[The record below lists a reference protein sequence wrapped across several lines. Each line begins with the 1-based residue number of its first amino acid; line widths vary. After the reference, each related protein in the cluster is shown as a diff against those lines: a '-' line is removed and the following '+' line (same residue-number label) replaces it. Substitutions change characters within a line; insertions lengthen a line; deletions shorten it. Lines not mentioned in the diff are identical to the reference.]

1 MKRIICYGDSN
12 TWGYN
17 FADGER
23 FPENIRW
30 PSVMAN
36 MLGYEYDVIEEGLNG
51 RTTVFDDPMED
62 HRNGYKLL
70 LPCLLTNKPV
80 DLVILMLGTNDVK
93 SIFGANP
100 FYITKGM
107 ARLVDAVQ
115 KSECGY
121 GGVAPKVLV
130 AAPVEIGKNILKT
143 DAAEYFHEYAPDV
156 SRMLQEYYAQMAE
169 EFGCYF
175 ISAAD
180 YAKPSEFDAI
190 HIEPEGHLRLAQA
203 MARKCKEILG

>member
-1 MKRIICYGDSN
+1 MKRIVCYGDSN

-23 FPENIRW
+23 FSENIRW

-36 MLGYEYDVIEEGLNG
+36 ILGRDYDVVEEGLNG

-62 HRNGYKLL
+62 HRNGLKTLA
-70 LPCLLTNKPV
+70 PCLLTNKPV

-93 SIFGANP
+93 TIFNANP

-115 KSECGY
+115 KSECGF
-121 GGVAPKVLV
+121 GGRAPQVLV

-143 DAAEYFHEYAPDV
+143 DAAEYFHEYSSDI
-156 SRMLQEYYAQMAE
+156 SRMLPEYYAQMAE

-175 ISAAD
+175 LSAAD
-180 YAKPSEFDAI
+180 FAKPSEFDAI
-190 HIEPEGHLRLAQA
+190 HIDEQGHIHLAQA
-203 MARKCKEILG
+203 MARKVKEIIG